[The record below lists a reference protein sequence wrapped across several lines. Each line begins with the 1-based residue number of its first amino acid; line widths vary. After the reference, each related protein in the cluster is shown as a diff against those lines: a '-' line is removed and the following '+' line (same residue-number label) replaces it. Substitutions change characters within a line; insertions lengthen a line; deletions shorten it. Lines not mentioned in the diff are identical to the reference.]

1 METLAMW
8 FLPITVI
15 YLHRCHFQLGQT
27 KITIIDKTIS
37 YTVEK
42 ITSHVTLVNTKNLF
56 LRQIKQPYFRRY
68 RYNF

>member
-8 FLPITVI
+8 FLPMTVI

-42 ITSHVTLVNTKNLF
+42 SHHMSLWLILKTYF
-56 LRQIKQPYFRRY
+56 LGR
-68 RYNF
+68 